1 MKKIIGLVLTI
12 VLISSFTY
20 QQKTVW
26 KYLIV
31 KNKYVE
37 NTTTRDWVFGTGNWH
52 STDRYIVDR
61 SGKIWKQFTK
71 EDFIR
76 VRINDTMWTDDG
88 YTLKLNRKK

>member
-1 MKKIIGLVLTI
+1 MKKIIALVTI
-12 VLISSFTY
+12 TFICSFTY
-20 QQKTVW
+20 QQKPVW
-26 KYLIV
+26 KYIIV

-52 STDRYIVDR
+52 STDRYIIDR

-88 YTLKLNRKK
+88 YRLQLNKNK

>member
-1 MKKIIGLVLTI
+1 MKKIIALVTVAFI
-12 VLISSFTY
+12 CSFTY
-20 QQKTVW
+20 QQKPVW
-26 KYLIV
+26 KYIIV

-52 STDRYIVDR
+52 STDRYIIDR
-61 SGKIWKQFTK
+61 SGKIWKQFIK

-88 YTLKLNRKK
+88 YRLQLYKNK

>member
-1 MKKIIGLVLTI
+1 MKKIIALVTI
-12 VLISSFTY
+12 AFICSFTY

-26 KYLIV
+26 KYIIV

-52 STDRYIVDR
+52 STDRYVIDR

-88 YTLKLNRKK
+88 YRLQLNKNK

>member
-1 MKKIIGLVLTI
+1 MKKIIALVTI
-12 VLISSFTY
+12 AFICSFTY
-20 QQKTVW
+20 QQKPVW
-26 KYLIV
+26 KYIIV

-52 STDRYIVDR
+52 STDRYVIDR

-88 YTLKLNRKK
+88 YRLQLNKNK

>member
-1 MKKIIGLVLTI
+1 MKKIIALVTI

-20 QQKTVW
+20 QQKPVW
-26 KYLIV
+26 KYIIV

-52 STDRYIVDR
+52 STDRYIIDR

-88 YTLKLNRKK
+88 YRLQLYKNK

>member
-1 MKKIIGLVLTI
+1 MKKIIALVTI
-12 VLISSFTY
+12 AFICSFTY
-20 QQKTVW
+20 QQKPVW
-26 KYLIV
+26 KYIIV

-52 STDRYIVDR
+52 STDRYIIDR

-88 YTLKLNRKK
+88 YRLQLNKNK

>member
-1 MKKIIGLVLTI
+1 MKKIIALVTVAFI
-12 VLISSFTY
+12 CSFTY
-20 QQKTVW
+20 QQKPVW
-26 KYLIV
+26 KYIIV

-52 STDRYIVDR
+52 STDRYVIDR

-88 YTLKLNRKK
+88 YRLQLNKNK

>member
-1 MKKIIGLVLTI
+1 MKKIIALVTI
-12 VLISSFTY
+12 AFICSFTY
-20 QQKTVW
+20 QQKPVW
-26 KYLIV
+26 KYIIV

-52 STDRYIVDR
+52 STDRYVIDR

-88 YTLKLNRKK
+88 YRLQLYKNK

>member
-1 MKKIIGLVLTI
+1 MKKIIALVTI
-12 VLISSFTY
+12 AFICSFTY
-20 QQKTVW
+20 QQKIVW
-26 KYLIV
+26 KYIIV

-52 STDRYIVDR
+52 STDRYVIDR

-88 YTLKLNRKK
+88 YRLQLNKNK

>member
-1 MKKIIGLVLTI
+1 MKKIIALVTI
-12 VLISSFTY
+12 ALISSFTY
-20 QQKTVW
+20 QQKPVW
-26 KYLIV
+26 KYIIV

-52 STDRYIVDR
+52 STDRYVIDR

-88 YTLKLNRKK
+88 YRLQLNKNK